1 MLLLIKKLTGFI
13 LKSFKEKVRRLNWK
27 RNFITKKIK
36 YFIYIKILT
45 FLIFFLRKKGSF
57 NSNEINKVLI
67 LRNDCIG
74 DMIVTTPFIRYLFHA
89 GYEVYVSSRKNSLE
103 ILMGN
108 PYIKGCFL
116 YDDKNFRTLIRSLK
130 NIRKQHFDL
139 AIDARFHRR
148 LDLTHLYFCCF
159 VKTSNLLSYN
169 KSNIKS
175 FNISLPYYKAN
186 SHVTNQLKYY
196 LDNLNINYDL
206 FNYDIFIDYGKDNY
220 VQSFIDNLINLKKK
234 FVVINPYGGSHY
246 RCLSNVQIE
255 KICDLFKCSY
265 PQYKIIIIGQ
275 PNRLNTLCIDEI
287 IKFQS
292 QSIRDVIPLI
302 KKADLV
308 ISVDTSIVHIASAFS
323 IKCIS
328 IYMEPLSPSLD
339 NLKSVYSR
347 ALSDYKYLQQDL
359 LLDKKYIKKHKPD
372 LSMQINKDLWAPN
385 NENAKQIVF
394 YVNSIEAIET
404 SNLVNSINQ
413 CIEVN

>member
-1 MLLLIKKLTGFI
+1 MKS
-13 LKSFKEKVRRLNWK
+13 LKERIRRLNWK
-27 RNFITKKIK
+27 RNFITKKFK
-36 YFIYIKILT
+36 YFIYIKILS
-45 FLIFFLRKKGSF
+45 FFIFFLRKKGSF
-57 NSNEINKVLI
+57 KSNTINKVLI
-67 LRNDCIG
+67 LRNDYIG
-74 DMIVTTPFIRYLFHA
+74 DMVVTTPFIRYLFHA
-89 GYEVYVSSRKNSLE
+89 GYEVYVSSRKNSLD
-103 ILMGN
+103 ILIGN
-108 PYIKGCFL
+108 PYIKDCFL

-148 LDLTHLYFCCF
+148 LDLTHLFFCCF
-159 VKTSNLLSYN
+159 VKTSHLLSYN

-175 FNISLPYYKAN
+175 FNITLPYYKVN
-186 SHVTNQLKYY
+186 LHVTNQLKYY
-196 LDNLNINYDL
+196 LDNLNIKYDL
-206 FNYDIFIDYGKDNY
+206 FNYDIFIDHEKDNY
-220 VQSFIDNLINLKKK
+220 VQGIIDNFNNQQKK
-234 FVVINPYGGSHY
+234 FVVINPYGGSNY
-246 RCLSNVQIE
+246 RCLSNDQIE
-255 KICDLFKCSY
+255 KICNLFKCSY
-265 PQYKIIIIGQ
+265 SQYKIIIIGQ

-292 QSIRDVIPLI
+292 QSITDVIPLI

-328 IYMEPLSPSLD
+328 IYMEPLSPRLD

-347 ALSDYKYLQQDL
+347 ELSDYKYLQQDL

-394 YVNSIEAIET
+394 YVNSIDSIET
-404 SNLVNSINQ
+404 GKLVESINQ
-413 CIEVN
+413 YIQVN